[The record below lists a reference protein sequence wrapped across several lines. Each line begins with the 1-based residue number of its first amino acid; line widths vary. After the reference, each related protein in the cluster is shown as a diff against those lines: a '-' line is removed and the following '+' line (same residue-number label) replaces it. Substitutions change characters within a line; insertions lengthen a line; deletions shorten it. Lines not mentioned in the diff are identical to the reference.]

1 MPYAL
6 FTNDAQ
12 ISNAYP
18 TAADVWKL
26 ARQSDLVDVG
36 TDAGKPDSP
45 HALDNNYEIRP
56 CLIGPNEDPAR
67 NKTDAA
73 RQSRIELLFES

>member
-26 ARQSDLVDVG
+26 ARQSDLVDVA
-36 TDAGKPDSP
+36 TDAGKPDSQV
-45 HALDNNYEIRP
+45 LDNNYEIRP
-56 CLIGPNEDPAR
+56 CLIGLNEDPAR

-73 RQSRIELLFES
+73 RQSRIESLFEL